1 MQTPN
6 KTEATVSPLRSV
18 RKRLRPQEIP
28 IFAQSA
34 RKAGRGASG
43 NPLLPSKRQL
53 PGKPASAVNR
63 EPSEFK
69 KLLSQGPAQ
78 PTKEETNGHAVSS
91 NDVPLLPIQPQL
103 GDRGPLG
110 PWEPS
115 FLNII
120 TYDEVTR
127 RISDFLFQE
136 VVQRDDVGAGPAGGT
151 PGPDAVLEIEAKI
164 GHLIDKNTNDRLRL
178 PVMTECVL
186 DKRDPNLRIQFQSSM
201 TEVRHFAIDLLKNRS
216 ALT

>member
-1 MQTPN
+1 MMPN
-6 KTEATVSPLRSV
+6 R
-18 RKRLRPQEIP
+18 
-28 IFAQSA
+28 
-34 RKAGRGASG
+34 
-43 NPLLPSKRQL
+43 RQL
-53 PGKPASAVNR
+53 TGKSALTGKR
-63 EPSEFK
+63 EPMEPK
-69 KLLSQGPAQ
+69 KLPSQGPAQ
-78 PTKEETNGHAVSS
+78 PTKEETNGHTVLS

-136 VVQRDDVGAGPAGGT
+136 VVLRDDVGAGPAGGT

-178 PVMTECVL
+178 PIMTECVL

-201 TEVRHFAIDLLKNRS
+201 TEVAKLANLITKHSR
-216 ALT
+216 